1 MPYTIG
7 AVVQN
12 IGEKIGF
19 VREKYTLPLN
29 FKIGVS
35 SKMLGNK
42 MLCALD
48 LNKPIKDKVYLNI
61 GGEYHITDTIAFR
74 TGFNGMNNVD
84 IGMSVGIGV
93 KTRKGLKF
101 DYSYGGYSELG
112 NVSRVSVGK
121 EFGNEN

>member
-1 MPYTIG
+1 
-7 AVVQN
+7 
-12 IGEKIGF
+12 
-19 VREKYTLPLN
+19 
-29 FKIGVS
+29 
-35 SKMLGNK
+35 
-42 MLCALD
+42 
-48 LNKPIKDKVYLNI
+48 
-61 GGEYHITDTIAFR
+61 
-74 TGFNGMNNVD
+74 MNNVD